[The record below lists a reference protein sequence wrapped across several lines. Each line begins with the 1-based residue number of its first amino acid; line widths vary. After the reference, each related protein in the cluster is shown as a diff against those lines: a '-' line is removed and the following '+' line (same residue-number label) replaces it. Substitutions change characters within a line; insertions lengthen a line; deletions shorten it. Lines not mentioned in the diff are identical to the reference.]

1 MNDNKVKIFEYL
13 DTLVKMSRSK
23 GNGASL
29 IIEEEEIAETIKEHD
44 LEIEEIEN
52 SISLE
57 CYDASAEMADRNI
70 EIITKKLIQ
79 QLKSKIKDLQ
89 KELDDLKKREEDYNS
104 QLTVLRKNKQSHE
117 EYIDS
122 LKSRNE
128 NTDNE
133 EIADKYKKSISK
145 TEEKIIKV
153 SQELETKNLEYK
165 LLQERLEELANELIK
180 LNDNL
185 KEKESLLAET
195 QANLKNKDSYLDQSK
210 VNKAKSKI
218 EDLEIKKKKLNNR
231 VEEIHENTQYL
242 VAKIKEDI
250 NSDKEA
256 SAYEKDIIELINKA
270 HQVPYMNVEANK
282 RLEEELLKATQA
294 RDSFALEIDQK
305 NYSLLE
311 TLNPG
316 KIRIDYLKDRIEKW
330 NVEREEL
337 KDRIFAIDNDQK
349 YNYQDK
355 YEKLNDILDT
365 MKKELSEFEKAYENN
380 DEINLTSKSNLKL
393 SIEEKKREIF
403 EAENIMSQF
412 RHDESE
418 DITFANHLYTHEISE
433 LDNKI
438 ASAEKEIEEIKD
450 NMISRKSGLIDI
462 TTQNRDKDKLKE
474 LAVKVID
481 IKHRRQ
487 FADKPID
494 IAKEL
499 EQLLEIEIIPYIEVG
514 EIEEEEEIEDIKVI
528 VGDSSVDLNI
538 NMKSVDEEIID
549 EELAKEEIEEPEEII
564 ESEDEVVSEPEET
577 TEDTTEEEIELVIPP
592 KRGIKV
598 VEQSEIE
605 DEEDLVGDDTVITI
619 NEEPTPVEDVT
630 EEVKLEPVAEETAP
644 NVEIPVVEEIPT
656 TEEVVE
662 IPVVEEPAVVETS
675 EDDVITLSNE
685 NVEPEDLQPAVVE
698 EPVQEAVVAE
708 PAIEPI
714 PVDEQELSIG
724 AMFGNSSQTA
734 DNNDNIVLDSDLSVE
749 LDQYLKDLDLPNS

>member
-1 MNDNKVKIFEYL
+1 MNDSKVKIFEYL

-29 IIEEEEIAETIKEHD
+29 IIEEEEIAETIKEYD
-44 LEIEEIEN
+44 LEIEEINN

-79 QLKSKIKDLQ
+79 QLKSKVKDLQ

-104 QLTVLRKNKQSHE
+104 QISILRKNKQSHE
-117 EYIDS
+117 EYIES
-122 LKSRNE
+122 LKVRSE
-128 NTDNE
+128 NADNE
-133 EIADKYKKSISK
+133 EVENKYQVSID
-145 TEEKIIKV
+145 TTAEKITKV
-153 SQELETKNLEYK
+153 SQELENKNLEYK
-165 LLQERLEELANELIK
+165 MLQDRLEEAANEVNK
-180 LNDNL
+180 LNENL
-185 KEKESLLAET
+185 KDKEKLLAET
-195 QANLKNKDSYLDQSK
+195 QANLKNKDSYLDQTK

-218 EDLEIKKKKLNNR
+218 EELEIKKKKLNAR
-231 VEEIHENTQYL
+231 VEDIHENTQYL

-250 NSDKEA
+250 NSDKDPDTYT
-256 SAYEKDIIELINKA
+256 SHIIELINKA

-330 NVEREEL
+330 NVEREEI
-337 KDRIFAIDNDQK
+337 KDKIFAIDNDQK

-355 YEKLNDILDT
+355 YEKLNEILET
-365 MKKELSEFEKAYENN
+365 MKKELTEFEKAYENN

-403 EAENIMSQF
+403 EAEKIMSQF

-418 DITFANHLYTHEISE
+418 DILFANHLYTHKISE

-438 ASAEKEIEEIKD
+438 KEAEKEIEEIKN

-499 EQLLEIEIIPYIEVG
+499 EQLLEIEIIPHIDMVEV
-514 EIEEEEEIEDIKVI
+514 EAEEEIEDIKVI
-528 VGDSSVDLNI
+528 VGDSSVDLKI
-538 NMKSVDEEIID
+538 NMNKIEDEIID
-549 EELAKEEIEEPEEII
+549 EEENAIEEEAISIEAEEIEEINEESNDI
-564 ESEDEVVSEPEET
+564 D
-577 TEDTTEEEIELVIPP
+577 EEEIKLEVPP
-592 KRGIKV
+592 RRGIKV
-598 VEQSEIE
+598 VEQTEIEE
-605 DEEDLVGDDTVITI
+605 DEELSGDDSIITI
-619 NEEPTPVEDVT
+619 TEEPTPVEEVT
-630 EEVKLEPVAEETAP
+630 EENEVTLE
-644 NVEIPVVEEIPT
+644 PVVEEVVPT
-656 TEEVVE
+656 EDEV
-662 IPVVEEPAVVETS
+662 PVVEETPEVEEVPLTS
-675 EDDVITLSNE
+675 ETTEDDIITLSNE
-685 NVEPEDLQPAVVE
+685 NIEPEDLQTVEETPVVE
-698 EPVQEAVVAE
+698 ESVVE
-708 PAIEPI
+708 TPTIEPI
-714 PVDEQELSIG
+714 PVEKQELSIG
-724 AMFGNSSQTA
+724 AMFGENSSQTTE
-734 DNNDNIVLDSDLSVE
+734 NNDNIVLDNDLSIE

>member
-29 IIEEEEIAETIKEHD
+29 IIEEEEIAETIKEYD
-44 LEIEEIEN
+44 LEIEEINN

-79 QLKSKIKDLQ
+79 QLKGKIKDLQ
-89 KELDDLKKREEDYNS
+89 KELDDLKKREEDYNA
-104 QLTVLRKNKQSHE
+104 QLSILRKNKKSHE
-117 EYIDS
+117 EYIES
-122 LKSRNE
+122 LKTRNE
-128 NTDNE
+128 NADNE
-133 EIADKYKKSISK
+133 KIADKYQKSIDTTS
-145 TEEKIIKV
+145 EKITKV
-153 SQELETKNLEYK
+153 SQELENKNLEYK
-165 LLQERLEELANELIK
+165 MLQDRLEEAAKEINNLNE
-180 LNDNL
+180 NL
-185 KEKESLLAET
+185 KEKENLLAET

-210 VNKAKSKI
+210 VSKLKAKI
-218 EDLEIKKKKLNNR
+218 EELEIKKKKLNAR

-250 NSDKEA
+250 NSDKDVEEYV
-256 SAYEKDIIELINKA
+256 SQIIELINKA

-330 NVEREEL
+330 NVEREEI
-337 KDRIFAIDNDQK
+337 KDKVFAIDNDQK

-355 YEKLNDILDT
+355 YVKLNEILET

-403 EAENIMSQF
+403 EAEKILSQF

-418 DITFANHLYTHEISE
+418 DILFANHLYTHKISE

-438 ASAEKEIEEIKD
+438 KAAEKEIDEIKD

-494 IAKEL
+494 IAREL
-499 EQLLEIEIIPYIEVG
+499 EQLLEIEIIPHIEDVEIEV
-514 EIEEEEEIEDIKVI
+514 EEELEDIKVI

-538 NMKSVDEEIID
+538 NMNSVDDDIID
-549 EELAKEEIEEPEEII
+549 EEEENEIGEIEEEAEVAEEEIEEYNEETEEPTDDEEIKL
-564 ESEDEVVSEPEET
+564 E
-577 TEDTTEEEIELVIPP
+577 IPP
-592 KRGIKV
+592 KRGVKV
-598 VEQSEIE
+598 VEQTEIE
-605 DEEDLVGDDTVITI
+605 DEETSEDDSIITI
-619 NEEPTPVEDVT
+619 TEEPASVEESDEVT
-630 EEVKLEPVAEETAP
+630 LE
-644 NVEIPVVEEIPT
+644 PVVEETATLAEVEAPVIEET
-656 TEEVVE
+656 TVVE
-662 IPVVEEPAVVETS
+662 SSPVTIDS
-675 EDDVITLSNE
+675 TDDIITLSNE
-685 NVEPEDLQPAVVE
+685 NVEPEDLQTAVVE
-698 EPVQEAVVAE
+698 QPAQEEIVVPE
-708 PAIEPI
+708 TPAIEPI
-714 PVDEQELSIG
+714 PVEEQELSIG
-724 AMFGNSSQTA
+724 AMFGENSSQTTT
-734 DNNDNIVLDSDLSVE
+734 NNDNIVLDNDLSVE

>member
-29 IIEEEEIAETIKEHD
+29 IIEEEEIAETIKEYD
-44 LEIEEIEN
+44 LEIEEINN

-79 QLKSKIKDLQ
+79 QLKGKIKDLQ
-89 KELDDLKKREEDYNS
+89 KELDDLKKREEDYNA
-104 QLTVLRKNKQSHE
+104 QLSILRKNKKSHE
-117 EYIDS
+117 EYIES
-122 LKSRNE
+122 LKTRNE
-128 NTDNE
+128 NADNE
-133 EIADKYKKSISK
+133 KIADKYQKSIDTTS
-145 TEEKIIKV
+145 EKITKV
-153 SQELETKNLEYK
+153 SQELENKNLEYK
-165 LLQERLEELANELIK
+165 MLQDRLEEAAKEINSLNE
-180 LNDNL
+180 NL
-185 KEKESLLAET
+185 KEKENLLAET

-210 VNKAKSKI
+210 VSKLKAKI
-218 EDLEIKKKKLNNR
+218 EELEIKKKKLNAR

-250 NSDKEA
+250 NSDKDTEEYA
-256 SAYEKDIIELINKA
+256 SQIIELINKA

-330 NVEREEL
+330 NVEREEI
-337 KDRIFAIDNDQK
+337 KDKVFAIDNDQK

-355 YEKLNDILDT
+355 YVKLNEILET
-365 MKKELSEFEKAYENN
+365 MKKELAEFEKAYENN

-403 EAENIMSQF
+403 EAEKILSQF

-418 DITFANHLYTHEISE
+418 DILFANHLYTHKISE

-438 ASAEKEIEEIKD
+438 KAAEKEIDEIKD

-499 EQLLEIEIIPYIEVG
+499 EQLLEIEIIPHIEDVEIEV
-514 EIEEEEEIEDIKVI
+514 EEELEDIKVI
-528 VGDSSVDLNI
+528 VGDSSIDLNI
-538 NMKSVDEEIID
+538 NMNSVDDDIID
-549 EELAKEEIEEPEEII
+549 EEEKENDEDEEAEEVIEEASEEYNEETEEPSDDEEIK
-564 ESEDEVVSEPEET
+564 
-577 TEDTTEEEIELVIPP
+577 LVIPP
-592 KRGIKV
+592 KRGVKV
-598 VEQSEIE
+598 VEQTEIE
-605 DEEDLVGDDTVITI
+605 DEEASGDDSIITI
-619 NEEPTPVEDVT
+619 AEEQTPVEESDEVT
-630 EEVKLEPVAEETAP
+630 LE
-644 NVEIPVVEEIPT
+644 PVVEET
-656 TEEVVE
+656 ANLAEVE
-662 IPVVEEPAVVETS
+662 APVVEETPVVESSPVTIDS
-675 EDDVITLSNE
+675 TDDIITLSNE
-685 NVEPEDLQPAVVE
+685 NVEPEDLQTAVVE
-698 EPVQEAVVAE
+698 QPVQEEIVVPE
-708 PAIEPI
+708 TPAIEPI
-714 PVDEQELSIG
+714 PVEEQELSIG
-724 AMFGNSSQTA
+724 AMFGENSSQTTA
-734 DNNDNIVLDSDLSVE
+734 NNDNIVLDSDLSVE

>member
-29 IIEEEEIAETIKEHD
+29 IIEEEEIAETIKEYD
-44 LEIEEIEN
+44 LEIEEINN

-79 QLKSKIKDLQ
+79 QLKSKLKDLQ
-89 KELDDLKKREEDYNS
+89 KELDDLKKREEDYNVQMS
-104 QLTVLRKNKQSHE
+104 ILRKNKHSHE
-117 EYIDS
+117 EYIES
-122 LKSRNE
+122 LKARSE
-128 NTDNE
+128 NADNE
-133 EIADKYKKSISK
+133 EIENKYQASID
-145 TEEKIIKV
+145 TTAEKIAKV
-153 SQELETKNLEYK
+153 SQELENKNLEYK
-165 LLQERLEELANELIK
+165 MLQDRLEEAANEVNK
-180 LNDNL
+180 LNDSL
-185 KEKESLLAET
+185 KDKENLLAET
-195 QANLKNKDSYLDQSK
+195 QANLKNKDSYLDQTK

-218 EDLEIKKKKLNNR
+218 EELESKKKKLNAR
-231 VEEIHENTQYL
+231 VEDIHENTQYL

-250 NSDKEA
+250 NSDKDPEEYA
-256 SAYEKDIIELINKA
+256 SHIIELINKA

-282 RLEEELLKATQA
+282 RLEEELLKATQT

-330 NVEREEL
+330 NVEREEI
-337 KDRIFAIDNDQK
+337 KDKVFAIDNDQK
-349 YNYQDK
+349 YDYQDK
-355 YEKLNDILDT
+355 YSKLNNILET
-365 MKKELSEFEKAYENN
+365 MKKELTEFEKAYENN

-403 EAENIMSQF
+403 EAEKIMSQF

-418 DITFANHLYTHEISE
+418 DILFANHLYTHKISE

-438 ASAEKEIEEIKD
+438 KVAEKEIEEIKN

-499 EQLLEIEIIPYIEVG
+499 EQLLEIEIIPHIEMV
-514 EIEEEEEIEDIKVI
+514 EVEDEEEIEDIKVI
-528 VGDSSVDLNI
+528 VGDSSVDLKI
-538 NMKSVDEEIID
+538 NMNKIEDEIID
-549 EELAKEEIEEPEEII
+549 EETNAIEEETIEDEETENIVEDEII
-564 ESEDEVVSEPEET
+564 TNNEEDDIKLEV
-577 TEDTTEEEIELVIPP
+577 PP
-592 KRGIKV
+592 TRGVKV
-598 VEQSEIE
+598 VEQTEIEE
-605 DEEDLVGDDTVITI
+605 DEELSSDDSIITI
-619 NEEPTPVEDVT
+619 AEEPTPVEEVT
-630 EEVKLEPVAEETAP
+630 KEDEVTLAPVVEEVSTE
-644 NVEIPVVEEIPT
+644 VEIPVVEVPAEVEDVSLTST
-656 TEEVVE
+656 TEDE
-662 IPVVEEPAVVETS
+662 
-675 EDDVITLSNE
+675 VITLSNE
-685 NVEPEDLQPAVVE
+685 NVEPEDLQTVVETPVVE
-698 EPVQEAVVAE
+698 ETVTETPT
-708 PAIEPI
+708 IEPI
-714 PVDEQELSIG
+714 SVEEQELSIG
-724 AMFGNSSQTA
+724 AMFGENSSQTTE
-734 DNNDNIVLDSDLSVE
+734 NNDNIVLDNDLSIE